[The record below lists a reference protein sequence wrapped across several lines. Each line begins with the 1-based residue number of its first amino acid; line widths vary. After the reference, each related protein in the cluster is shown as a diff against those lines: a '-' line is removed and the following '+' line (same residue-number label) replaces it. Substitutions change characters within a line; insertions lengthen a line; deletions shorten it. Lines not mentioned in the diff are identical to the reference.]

1 MRSEVIAW
9 SIAVIII
16 IYVAWETVSPLITP
30 IFFGAILAYAF
41 YPIHRRLSGRIG
53 RRWSAAAL
61 ALGTVGLGGIITFEL
76 LMISVQVAASFY
88 NSVVEFFKWLMEQP
102 LPPEAIDFIKR
113 FFDQL
118 VPRLSE
124 YISRSAFSLP
134 MYILQLLVFL
144 LTFYYVL
151 AYSEEIYRQIVL
163 SLPEKNRRLGEE
175 ILESLNKTLGALV
188 RAWLVLNFIKGIL
201 MTFGF
206 IIFGVSD
213 LYTAIVAGFLTFIF
227 SFIPLF
233 EGWMIWLIA
242 AAYFAMN
249 GAYLHAIGMALYGFF
264 LVSPMPDYTIRPMM
278 VARDADLDET
288 LVFIGM
294 IGGTWAMGVKGL
306 IIGPIVLNLLLV
318 LLKEWKRIISSR
330 EPSHRPSPSPSKQAP
345 RPLP

>member
-1 MRSEVIAW
+1 MRLETLAW
-9 SIAVIII
+9 AAAVLAIV
-16 IYVAWETVSPLITP
+16 YLTWATVRPLVTP
-30 IFFGAILAYAF
+30 IFFGAVLAYAF
-41 YPIHRRLSGRIG
+41 YPIQRRLAPKLGKVE
-53 RRWSAAAL
+53 SAAL
-61 ALGTVGLGGIITFEL
+61 LTIVTVGIGGIVTFEL
-76 LMISVQVAASFY
+76 LMISIHVLMSFY
-88 NSVVEFFKWLMEQP
+88 NSVVDFFDWLLQQP
-102 LPPEAIDFIKR
+102 LPPDVRDFLQS
-113 FFDQL
+113 FLNQL
-118 VPRLSE
+118 VPRLSA
-124 YISRSAFSLP
+124 YISKGAFSLP
-134 MYILQLLVFL
+134 MYLLQVLIFL
-144 LTFYYVL
+144 LTFYYTL
-151 AYSEEIYRQIVL
+151 AYAERIYHQIVL
-163 SLPEKNRRLGEE
+163 SLPEKNRELGEE

-206 IIFGVSD
+206 LIFGVSD
-213 LYTAIVAGFLTFIF
+213 LYTAIVAGFLTFLF

-249 GAYLHAIGMALYGFF
+249 GAYLHAIGIALYGFF

-318 LLKEWKRIISSR
+318 LLKEWKRRVSR
-330 EPSHRPSPSPSKQAP
+330 ESSLQRTSSPSRPAP
-345 RPLP
+345 HPQT

>member
-9 SIAVIII
+9 GMAVLIIV
-16 IYVAWETVSPLITP
+16 YVAWKTISPLITP
-30 IFFGAILAYAF
+30 IFFGAVLAYAF
-41 YPIHRRLSGRIG
+41 YPIHRKLAPRIG
-53 RRWSAAAL
+53 RKQSAAVL
-61 ALGTVGLGGIITFEL
+61 ATATVGLGGIITFEL

-88 NSVVEFFKWLMEQP
+88 NSVVDFFRWLMEQP
-102 LPPEAIDFIKR
+102 LPPEVLNFLQR
-113 FFDQL
+113 FLDQL
-118 VPRLSE
+118 IPKLSE
-124 YISRSAFSLP
+124 HISRSAFSLP

-163 SLPEKNRRLGEE
+163 SLPERNRHLGEE
-175 ILESLNKTLGALV
+175 ILVSINKTLGALV
-188 RAWLVLNFIKGIL
+188 RAWLVLNFIKGIV

-206 IIFGVSD
+206 MIFDVSD
-213 LYTAIVAGFLTFIF
+213 LYTAIVAGFLTFLF

-233 EGWMIWLIA
+233 EGWMIWAIA

-249 GAYLHAIGMALYGFF
+249 GDYSHAIGIALYGFF

-278 VARDADLDET
+278 VARDTDLDET

-318 LLKEWKRIISSR
+318 LLKEWKRRVSKESSLQT
-330 EPSHRPSPSPSKQAP
+330 SSSPQGHAP
-345 RPLP
+345 RPQA

>member
-1 MRSEVIAW
+1 MRSDVIVW
-9 SIAVIII
+9 SAAVIII
-16 IYVAWETVSPLITP
+16 IYIAWATVSPLITP
-30 IFFGAILAYAF
+30 IFFGTVMAYAF

-53 RRWSAAAL
+53 RKWSAAAL
-61 ALGTVGLGGIITFEL
+61 ALGTVGLGGIVTFEL
-76 LMISVQVAASFY
+76 LMMSVQVAASFY
-88 NSVVEFFKWLMEQP
+88 KNVVDFFRWLMEQP
-102 LPPEAIDFIKR
+102 LPPDVLDFLQR

-118 VPRLSE
+118 VPKLSE
-124 YISRSAFSLP
+124 YLSRSAFSLP

-144 LTFYYVL
+144 LTFYHVL
-151 AYSEEIYRQIVL
+151 AYSEEIYHQIVL
-163 SLPEKNRRLGEE
+163 SLPEKNRHLGEE

-206 IIFGVSD
+206 LIFGVSD

-233 EGWMIWLIA
+233 EGWMIWAIA

-249 GAYLHAIGMALYGFF
+249 GAYIHAIGIALYGFF

-294 IGGTWAMGVKGL
+294 IGGTWSMGVKGL

-318 LLKEWKRIISSR
+318 LLKEWKRRVAKESELQRLSSPQGPSSR
-330 EPSHRPSPSPSKQAP
+330 PQV
-345 RPLP
+345 